1 MVRPAAEPGRLCPHG
16 EAQRSEGQMPRRRLG
31 LLLAATGAAATMSL
45 SAPPAFATGHD
56 EGGGATVEEFV
67 CFLST
72 GDQIRLGT
80 GKVVTTPSGNVHVVC
95 TGKPL

>member
-1 MVRPAAEPGRLCPHG
+1 
-16 EAQRSEGQMPRRRLG
+16 
-31 LLLAATGAAATMSL
+31 MSL
-45 SAPPAFATGHD
+45 SAPPAFATGQ
-56 EGGGATVEEFV
+56 GGGATVEEFV

-95 TGKPL
+95 KPTKRQQGGGGHERLGKAAGGDASAPRQQPDRAL